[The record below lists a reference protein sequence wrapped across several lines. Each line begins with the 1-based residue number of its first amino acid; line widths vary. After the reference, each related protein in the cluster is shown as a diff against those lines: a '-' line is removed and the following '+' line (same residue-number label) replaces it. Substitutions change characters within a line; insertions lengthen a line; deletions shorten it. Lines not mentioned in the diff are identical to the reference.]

1 MGGTAGMDN
10 QGGRWRRRIMLGLL
24 TLVFILAAAIGFLG
38 FTSSGTAV
46 VLRLAAPALQ
56 SPDSKITIT
65 GAGALLTGHLHVD
78 QVTIADQKGVYA
90 TVRGLDAHWSPLALL
105 SLKAKIASISADH
118 INVERAPEPTTQ
130 SQSSGFSLKD
140 LPIEVDLQH
149 LSLPDVSLGGG
160 LIGTPETLAGEASLR
175 ADRQGIAGSASVM
188 DLGRSAASATFDVN
202 YDVAAETLSLEAAAQ
217 EPKGGII
224 ANLLQLPEK
233 PALGFSIKGAGALTN
248 WQGKATASVEGIP
261 VVNLDASVRR
271 SNGGPFDVA
280 LKGGGAFDAILPPSL
295 EPLFKGRTDID
306 LAAGIDP
313 AGVLS
318 VSRGKV
324 ATGTLVANLGGTLST
339 KGNNDFRAEIV
350 PAGDSAVFSLPAG
363 GQTIGLD
370 LKSLVASVTGS
381 AQKAAIVADAVL
393 KRIAAEQG
401 TVTDIQLHARSD
413 AFNLQAQQGVLDA
426 TVSVAGSHFQSDALD
441 RLVKAPLN
449 ITAPVI
455 FTPDAVR
462 ADFELSSASIGG
474 KGQVVYALAT
484 KAIDSKFQLF
494 AAPSALPPALAA
506 RLTDTVG
513 LSAKVSVLDGAV
525 TAQDITLKSGLV
537 DAKGN
542 AGLKDGAIN
551 ATFEGTLPDL
561 GKLSDTAKG
570 QGTFSLSADGTLD
583 APSAKVSLSVPKA
596 ILSGKQLDNF
606 TASIKA
612 ALDKGAITGNVKASG
627 AIAGQ
632 GIDVAATME
641 QQPQGGTAI
650 PDLEVKLG
658 PNRITGGLTL
668 ESDFLPKGQLAFNL
682 PDLSL
687 VGAMAAQPLSGSLKG
702 SVSLSTPGGQLA
714 AHVDVTGDKVGYDTI
729 DLFGVK
735 VALDYG
741 KGAIGGKAQVDR
753 LKSGTNSVENAKL
766 DFARNGTKTDFS
778 LDARYGGA
786 PLTAKGALDTAA
798 NLSVHLDSFA
808 GTVQS
813 VPLKLASPTDV
824 SIANGQVKLD
834 NLRVALGSGSVS
846 VSGSAGGALDLKVKI
861 DNLPA
866 RLANQFS
873 PTLGADGA
881 ISGTASV
888 TGKGGD
894 PSAQFSLRWPSA
906 SLAAT
911 RSAGVPSLAIQAD
924 GRYAGGGLDIDV
936 ATSGGGLSAK
946 AAGKIQLQ
954 GTRSLAL
961 SVQGSAP
968 LSLAQ
973 PFVADYGIALSGN
986 AVFDLTANGPLT
998 APKFGG
1004 TVRLASAGA
1013 VLPRQNLNLTNI
1025 TGAILLDGQTAR
1037 IDGLTAK
1044 IANGGNIAVSGSVGI
1059 ASGSGYPADLAIKLT
1074 NAVYSDGNLV
1084 NAKLGGDLTLKGPL
1098 TGGAELAGTVRV
1110 AEAGITVPE
1119 KIPASLA
1126 DINLQHKNASASIME
1141 QADALKQEAP
1151 SGASGAS
1158 SGIRLN
1164 VDVVARNQVFVRGRG
1179 IDAELGGTLKVA
1191 GTTAAP
1197 SVSGSFNMI
1206 RGRLE
1211 ILGKRLDFS
1220 SGTIGFGGGLV
1231 PALNLNA
1238 TSSSGSLSITV
1249 SVSGPANNP
1258 EIVFSSSPARP
1269 QDEVLAQLIF
1279 GRSLSSLSALQ
1290 IAQLADAAL
1299 QLAGGRSTSVF
1310 EKLRKGTGIDDL
1322 DVSTDSAGQAQV
1334 TAGKYINSRTYLQ
1347 LQQGATSGSSK
1358 AIINL
1363 DVGKGVKLRGEAD
1376 SGGGSAAG
1384 IFYEKEY

>member
-1 MGGTAGMDN
+1 MDN
-10 QGGRWRRRIMLGLL
+10 QGGRWLRGIAWTVLGL
-24 TLVFILAAAIGFLG
+24 VVVVAAAIGFFG
-38 FTSSGTAV
+38 FTSAGTAV
-46 VLRLAAPALQ
+46 ILRLAAPMLQ
-56 SPDSKITIT
+56 SDERKITIT
-65 GAGALLTGHLHVD
+65 GAGPLLTGHLHVD
-78 QVTIADQKGVYA
+78 RVALADQKGVYA
-90 TVRGLDAHWSPLALL
+90 SVEGIDARWSPLALL
-105 SLKAKIASISADH
+105 SLKARIQSLSADH
-118 INVERAPEPTTQ
+118 VEVARPPAPSTQTQ
-130 SQSSGFSLKD
+130 SSSFSLQD
-140 LPIEVDLQH
+140 LPVEVDLQH
-149 LSLPDVSLGGG
+149 LSLPDVSLGAA
-160 LIGTPETLAGEASLR
+160 LVGTQETLAAEGSLK
-175 ADRQGIAGSASVM
+175 ADRQGVAGSASVK
-188 DLGRSAASATFDVN
+188 DLGRTSASAAFDVN
-202 YDVAAETLSLEAAAQ
+202 YDAAAETLTLDASAQ

-233 PALGFSIKGAGALTN
+233 PALGFSIKGSGALTN
-248 WQGKATASVEGIP
+248 WQGKATASVEGVP

-271 SNGGPFDVA
+271 ANGGPFDVA

-306 LAAGIDP
+306 LAVAADP

-318 VSRGKV
+318 ASRGKIE
-324 ATGTLVANLGGTLST
+324 TGTLAANLGGTLST
-339 KGNNDFRAEIV
+339 KGNNDFHADIV
-350 PAGDSAVFSLPAG
+350 PSGDSAVFSLPAG

-370 LKSLVASVTGS
+370 LKSLSASVTGS
-381 AQKAAIVADAVL
+381 AEKAAIVVDAAL
-393 KRIAAEQG
+393 KRLTATQG
-401 TVTDIQLHARSD
+401 TVTDVALHAQSD
-413 AFNLQAQQGVLDA
+413 AFNLQARQGVID
-426 TVSVAGSHFQSDALD
+426 TTISVGGSQFQAEALD
-441 RLVKAPLN
+441 RLVKAPLKL
-449 ITAPVI
+449 TAPV
-455 FTPDAVR
+455 TVSPETVR
-462 ADFELSSASIGG
+462 ADFQLSSASVGG
-474 KGQVVYALAT
+474 KGQVVYTIAT
-484 KAIDSKFQLF
+484 SAIDSNLQLF
-494 AAPSALPPALAA
+494 AAPSALPPALAS

-513 LSAKVSVLDGAV
+513 ISGKVSVADGAV
-525 TAQDITLKSGLV
+525 TARDVTLKSGLV
-537 DAKGN
+537 QASGH
-542 AGLKDGAIN
+542 ASLKDGAID
-551 ATFEGTLPDL
+551 AAFEGTLPDL
-561 GKLSDTAKG
+561 GKLSATAKG
-570 QGTFSLSADGTLD
+570 EGTFSLSAGGTLD

-596 ILSGKQLDNF
+596 ELSGKELDNF
-606 TASIKA
+606 TANINA
-612 ALDKGAITGNVKASG
+612 VLDKGAIAGDVKASG
-627 AIAGQ
+627 SIAGQ
-632 GIDVAATME
+632 GIDVAATMK

-650 PDLEVKLG
+650 PDLEVKVG
-658 PNRITGGLTL
+658 PNRINGALTL
-668 ESDFLPKGQLAFNL
+668 DDQFLPKGQLAFNL

-687 VGAMAAQPLSGSLKG
+687 LGAMAAQPLSGALKG
-702 SVSLSTPGGQLA
+702 SVSLTTPNGELA
-714 AHVDVTGDKVGYDTI
+714 AHLDVAGDKVGYDTVN
-729 DLFGVK
+729 LLGVD
-735 VALDYG
+735 VALDYA
-741 KGAIGGKAQVDR
+741 KGALSGKAQVDT
-753 LKSGTNSVENAKL
+753 LKSGTNSVEKATLDIARDGAKT
-766 DFARNGTKTDFS
+766 NFS

-786 PLTAKGALDTAA
+786 PLTAKGALDTGGA
-798 NLSVHLDSFA
+798 NPAVHLDNFA
-808 GTVQS
+808 ATVQN
-813 VPLKLASPTDV
+813 VPLKLSAPTDL
-824 SIANGQVKLD
+824 SIANGAVNLNGLQVG
-834 NLRVALGSGSVS
+834 LGSGAVR
-846 VSGSAGGALDLKVKI
+846 VSGTAGSRLDLQVKI

-866 RLANQFS
+866 RLANEFS

-888 TGKGGD
+888 TGKASD

-911 RSAGVPSLAIQAD
+911 RSAGVPPLTIQAD
-924 GRYAGGGLDIDV
+924 GKYTGGALDINV
-936 ATSGGGLSAK
+936 TTSGGGLSAK
-946 AAGKIQLQ
+946 AAGKVQLT
-954 GTRSLAL
+954 GARSLAL
-961 SVQGSAP
+961 NVQGSAP

-973 PFVADYGIALSGN
+973 PFVADKGIALSGN

-1025 TGAILLDGQTAR
+1025 TGTIALDGQTAR
-1037 IDGLTAK
+1037 INGLTAK
-1044 IANGGNIAVSGSVGI
+1044 IANGGTIAVSGSVGI

-1074 NAVYSDGNLV
+1074 NAVYSDGDLV

-1098 TGGAELAGTVRV
+1098 TGGAELAGTIRV

-1119 KIPASLA
+1119 KVPASLA
-1126 DINLQHKNASASIME
+1126 EINLKHKNASAKIIE

-1151 SGASGAS
+1151 NGTSGTST
-1158 SGIRLN
+1158 GIRLN
-1164 VDVVARNQVFVRGRG
+1164 VDVVAHNQVFVRGRG

-1191 GTTAAP
+1191 GTTASP

-1220 SGTIGFGGGLV
+1220 SGTIGFSGGLV
-1231 PALNLNA
+1231 PTLDLDA
-1238 TSSSGSLSITV
+1238 TSSSNALSITV
-1249 SVSGPANNP
+1249 TVRGAANNP
-1258 EIVFSSSPARP
+1258 EIAFSSSPARP

-1334 TAGKYINSRTYLQ
+1334 TAGKYINNRTYLQ